1 MKFRIFFIAAIAFFI
16 LSSTTTADNTIYK
29 WTDENGVDH
38 MSNIPP
44 VDSDIKVEI
53 LETRPVQVIGGPG
66 IKYTQPEKSPPKQN
80 TTKVTIVGDHVIV
93 PVTLRYK
100 RKRVRANLLLDTG
113 SSNVTLHRNIAKK
126 LKVKN
131 LQKGSIR
138 VAGGELIDAE
148 GVILDSVTVGQQT
161 QKKLLAGIINHNGP
175 DVAYDGLLGMN
186 FLKNYQYTI
195 DFNKQVIR
203 WKQ

>member
-1 MKFRIFFIAAIAFFI
+1 MKFRIFFIAVITVFI
-16 LSSTTTADNTIYK
+16 LSGTTAADNIIYS
-29 WTDENGVDH
+29 WTDENGVRH
-38 MSNIPP
+38 ISNILP
-44 VDSDIKVEI
+44 VDSDVKVEI
-53 LETRPVQVIGGPG
+53 LETKPAQVIGGPG
-66 IKYTQPEKSPPKQN
+66 IKYTQPEKKPSKQY
-80 TTKVTIVGDHVIV
+80 TTKVSIVGDHVIV
-93 PVTLRYK
+93 PVTLKYK

-126 LKVKN
+126 LKAKN

-148 GVILDSVTVGQQT
+148 GVILDSVTVGSHT
-161 QKKLLAGIINHNGP
+161 QKNLLAGIINHNGP

-195 DFNKQVIR
+195 DFKKQVIR

>member
-1 MKFRIFFIAAIAFFI
+1 MKFRIFLIAVIAFFM
-16 LSSTTTADNTIYK
+16 LSSTTIADNTIYK

-44 VDSDIKVEI
+44 VDSEVQVEI
-53 LETRPVQVIGGPG
+53 LKTKPIQVIGAPKT
-66 IKYTQPEKSPPKQN
+66 KYTQPEKSPPKQY

-100 RKRVRANLLLDTG
+100 RKQVRANLLLDTG
-113 SSNVTLHRNIAKK
+113 SSNVTLHKNIAKK
-126 LKVKN
+126 LKAKK

-175 DVAYDGLLGMN
+175 DVPYDGLLGMN

-195 DFNKQVIR
+195 DFNKKVIR

>member
-1 MKFRIFFIAAIAFFI
+1 MKFRIFFIAVIAFFI
-16 LSSTTTADNTIYK
+16 LSSTTTADNTIYR
-29 WTDENGVDH
+29 WTDENGVTH

-44 VDSDIKVEI
+44 VDSDVQIEI
-53 LETRPVQVIGGPG
+53 LETRPIQVIGGPG
-66 IKYTQPEKSPPKQN
+66 IKYTQPEKSTPKQY

-100 RKRVRANLLLDTG
+100 RKRVVAKLLLDTG
-113 SSNVTLHRNIAKK
+113 SSNVTLHRDIAKK
-126 LKVKN
+126 LKAQK
-131 LQKGSIR
+131 LQKGSIQ
-138 VAGGELIDAE
+138 VAGGKLIDAE

-161 QKKLLAGIINHNGP
+161 QKNLLAGIINHNGP
-175 DVAYDGLLGMN
+175 DVPYDGLLGMN

-195 DFNKQVIR
+195 DFNKKVIR

>member
-1 MKFRIFFIAAIAFFI
+1 MKFRIFFIAAIAFFM
-16 LSSTTTADNTIYK
+16 LSSTATADNTIYS
-29 WTDENGVDH
+29 WTDENGVRH

-44 VDSDIKVEI
+44 VDSDVKVEI
-53 LETRPVQVIGGPG
+53 LETKPAQVIGDPG
-66 IKYTQPEKSPPKQN
+66 IKHTQPVKKTPKQY
-80 TTKVTIVGDHVIV
+80 TTKVSIVGDHVIV
-93 PVTLRYK
+93 PVTLKYK
-100 RKRVRANLLLDTG
+100 KKQVRANLLLDTG

-126 LKVKN
+126 LKAKN

-148 GVILDSVTVGQQT
+148 GVILDSVTVGSHT
-161 QKKLLAGIINHNGP
+161 QKNLLAGIINHNGP

-195 DFNKQVIR
+195 DFKKQLIR